1 MGERILEYCSGNIQA
16 HVGKQEKILVENVSF
31 VLEDGKSLALIGET
45 GSGKTMTA
53 LSIMKLLPEN
63 VRMLHGVLQFKGEK
77 LKSKKAVRLLL
88 GVDIVY
94 IPQNGLEF
102 LNPSK
107 KIKYHL
113 YDNLQKVGIKKSQMK
128 QEAIRKLLQ
137 AGFENG
143 EEILEKYPF
152 QLSGGMAQRVT
163 IAIAACS
170 EAKLILADEPTN
182 GLDFES
188 KMQFMNLLNML
199 FPTAGRLII
208 THDITIAKLCD
219 ETLVLC
225 GGKMMERGN
234 SQELLKSPRH
244 PYTKAL
250 LDSLVENGMCPTP
263 VLRHEVGFC
272 PFYKRCRYAKEVC
285 RSSMTYQ
292 KDGVIE
298 WWCCKEK

>member
-1 MGERILEYCSGNIQA
+1 MILEYCSGNIQA

-31 VLEDGKSLALIGET
+31 VLEGGKSLALIGET

-53 LSIMKLLPEN
+53 LSIMELLPEN
-63 VRMLHGVLQFKGEK
+63 VRMLHGVLKFKGEE
-77 LKSKKAVRLLL
+77 LKNKKTVRKLL

-113 YDNLQKVGIKKSQMK
+113 YDNLQKIGIKKSQIQ
-128 QEAIRKLLQ
+128 QEAIDKLLQ
-137 AGFENG
+137 AGFDNG

-152 QLSGGMAQRVT
+152 QLSGGMAQKVT

-170 EAKLILADEPTN
+170 KAKLILADEPTN

-188 KMQFMNLLNML
+188 KMQFMNLLSTL
-199 FPTAGRLII
+199 FPKAAKLII
-208 THDITIAKLCD
+208 THDIAVAKLCD

-234 SQELLKSPRH
+234 SQELLENPRH

-250 LDSLVENGMCPTP
+250 LGSLVENGMCPTP
-263 VLRHEVGFC
+263 VLHREVGFC
-272 PFYKRCRYAKEVC
+272 PFYKRCRYVKEAC
-285 RSSMTYQ
+285 QSGMTYQ
-292 KDGVIE
+292 KEGVIE

>member
-1 MGERILEYCSGNIQA
+1 MILEYCSGNIQA

-31 VLEDGKSLALIGET
+31 DLEEGKSLALIGET

-63 VRMLHGVLQFKGEK
+63 VRMLHGVLKFRGQE
-77 LKSKKAVRLLL
+77 LKDKKTVRKLL
-88 GVDIVY
+88 GVEIVY

-113 YDNLQKVGIKKSQMK
+113 YDNLQKAGIKKSQMR
-128 QEAIRKLLQ
+128 QEAIDKLLQ
-137 AGFENG
+137 VGFDNG
-143 EEILEKYPF
+143 KEILEKYPY
-152 QLSGGMAQRVT
+152 QLSGGMAQKVT

-170 EAKLILADEPTN
+170 KAKLILADEPTN

-188 KMQFMNLLNML
+188 KMQFMNLLDTL
-199 FPTAGRLII
+199 FPNAAKLII
-208 THDITIAKLCD
+208 THDIAVAKLCD

-234 SQELLKSPRH
+234 SQELLKNPRH

-250 LDSLVENGMCPTP
+250 LGSLVENGMCPTP
-263 VLRHEVGFC
+263 VLHYEVGFC
-272 PFYKRCRYAKEVC
+272 PFYKRCKYGKKAC
-285 RSSMTYQ
+285 QSGMMYQ
-292 KDGVIE
+292 KEGVVE

>member
-1 MGERILEYCSGNIQA
+1 MGETILEYCSGNIQA

-31 VLEDGKSLALIGET
+31 ILEEGKSLALIGET

-63 VRMLHGVLQFKGEK
+63 VRMLKGT
-77 LKSKKAVRLLL
+77 LKFRGEELKNKKTVRKLL

-113 YDNLQKVGIKKSQMK
+113 YDNLQKTGMKKFQMK
-128 QEAIRKLLQ
+128 QEAIDKLLQ

-170 EAKLILADEPTN
+170 KAKLILADEPTN

-188 KMQFMNLLNML
+188 KMQFMNLLNTL
-199 FPTAGRLII
+199 FPKAAKLII

-225 GGKMMERGN
+225 GGKMMEKGN

-250 LDSLVENGMCPTP
+250 LGSLVENGMCPTP
-263 VLRHEVGFC
+263 VLQHEIGFC
-272 PFYKRCRYAKEVC
+272 PFYKRCKDVQETC
-285 RSSMTYQ
+285 RSSMTHQ

-298 WWCCKEK
+298 WWCCKKE